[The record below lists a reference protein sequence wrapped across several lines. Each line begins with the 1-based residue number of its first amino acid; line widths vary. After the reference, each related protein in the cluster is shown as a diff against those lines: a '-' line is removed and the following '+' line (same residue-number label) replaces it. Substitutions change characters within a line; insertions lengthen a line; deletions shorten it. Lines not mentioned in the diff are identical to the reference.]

1 MTPDQH
7 WQRPLVIW
15 RRLARAVLCA
25 GLVAAGPIA
34 PARGA
39 ANLTRG
45 CVQTFDATADYFPDK
60 VPIEDAVNF
69 GVDYHRSY
77 KLVTVRDVGPDREA
91 ERYVLVQCGTP
102 APRLEGPLAGAQVI
116 TVPVSSMFASS
127 TTHLSLLVDLG
138 RLDVL
143 TGVGRFRELLGDALQ
158 ARIATGRV
166 REFAPMSVID
176 AELVVSHRPSV
187 LMTTGGSSAA
197 LPTIRAA
204 GIPVMANTEWLEP
217 SALARAEWLK
227 YAALLL
233 NEERRAQ
240 TLYSAM
246 KTRYR
251 SLSAKAAAQPESA
264 RPLVMTGRGTR
275 GTFTIAGGRSYVAAL
290 IKDAGGRY
298 VWADNP
304 SAGAP
309 SIDLEAQ
316 IARAGSAD
324 IWINGGGWTSLAGML
339 DDEPRYI
346 AFKAYRQKQVWVYER
361 RLTPTGGNDYWLRSV
376 SHPDVVLADL
386 IKIFHPTL
394 LPEHPLE
401 WYMRVPDR

>member
-1 MTPDQH
+1 LC
-7 WQRPLVIW
+7 RPVVW
-15 RRLARAVLCA
+15 RRLTHAVLCA
-25 GLVAAGPIA
+25 GMVAASPAA
-34 PARGA
+34 PAA

-45 CVQTFDATADYFPDK
+45 CVQTFDATEDYFPDT
-60 VPIEDAVNF
+60 VRVEDAVNF
-69 GVDYHRSY
+69 DVEYHRSY
-77 KLVTVRDVGPDREA
+77 KLVTVREVGPGRAA

-102 APRLEGPLAGAQVI
+102 APRLEGPLAGAQIV
-116 TVPVSSMFASS
+116 TVPVTSLFASS
-127 TTHLSLLVDLG
+127 PTHLSLLVDLE

-143 TGVGRFRELLGDALQ
+143 TGVGRVRELAGQALQ

-166 REFAPMSVID
+166 HEFAPVSVID
-176 AELVVSHRPSV
+176 VELIVSHRPSV
-187 LMTTGGSSAA
+187 LMTAGGSSAA

-227 YAALLL
+227 YMAMLL
-233 NEERRAQ
+233 NEERSAQ
-240 TLYSAM
+240 RLYSAM
-246 KTRYR
+246 KARYR
-251 SLSAKAAAQPESA
+251 SLSAKATAQPEST

-304 SAGAP
+304 SVGAP
-309 SIDLEAQ
+309 TVDLEAQ
-316 IARAGSAD
+316 IARAGRAD
-324 IWINGGGWTSLAGML
+324 LWINGGGWSSLAAML
-339 DDEPRYI
+339 EDETRNS

-361 RLTPTGGNDYWLRSV
+361 RVTSTGGNDYWSRSV
-376 SHPDVVLADL
+376 SHPDLVLADL

-394 LPEHPLE
+394 VAEHSFE